1 MKSLVIIAHMPS
13 ENTRRLAEAVRDG
26 AQSDEIAGVTSRLIS
41 PFEADAA
48 DVLNADAVIL
58 GTTENLGYMSGA
70 LKDFFDRIYYPCL
83 EQKQGLSVAAY
94 IRAGHDGTAT
104 QRALESIITGLQWR
118 WVQPILLCRG
128 EWDPAF
134 IEQCETLG
142 ATVAAGLGTGLYG

>member
-70 LKDFFDRIYYPCL
+70 Y
-83 EQKQGLSVAAY
+83 VAFRSFRDASRKSGVELVY
-94 IRAGHDGTAT
+94 GNLVHD
-104 QRALESIITGLQWR
+104 
-118 WVQPILLCRG
+118 
-128 EWDPAF
+128 
-134 IEQCETLG
+134 
-142 ATVAAGLGTGLYG
+142 